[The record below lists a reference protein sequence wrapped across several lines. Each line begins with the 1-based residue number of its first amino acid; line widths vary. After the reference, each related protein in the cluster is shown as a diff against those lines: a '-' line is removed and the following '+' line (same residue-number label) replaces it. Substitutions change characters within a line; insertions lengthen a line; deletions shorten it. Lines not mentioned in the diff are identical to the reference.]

1 MNRGKTRD
9 KLKLEHFLAAGL
21 VIAILA
27 IAGVSSLIAHEA
39 LPPKD
44 TDPDPGGTISIGGIS
59 HSPLDP
65 ESSESV
71 TVTCRVYSD
80 FPVTAVYLYYDTGG
94 IENRPITM
102 SGTTSR
108 TATIPAQSDGTT
120 VTYWIVVSTSGGGT
134 ETSAHRFYT
143 VHDPPPPVTTPTTTT
158 ETETPPEPEQI
169 IWQLTVLDHL
179 GNDIT
184 DTIYTATIQG
194 TIHFEVV
201 LLSGASRVY
210 STKLEVTGISAEASP
225 GGYWYFSQ
233 EAEDTWILDFD
244 TTVINNGEYLFQ
256 FVLLIY
262 ADDYVPVAG
271 GDPDIWDM
279 PFSSFYF
286 GQSDEGGSFLTAD
299 LLGIAVVAIVIVII
313 VGGITITVYRKQTKK
328 RRGRK

>member
-1 MNRGKTRD
+1 MMRRRMRD
-9 KLKLEHFLAAGL
+9 KLKFEHLIAVGL

-27 IAGVSSLIAHEA
+27 IASVAVLIPQMA
-39 LPPKD
+39 PPPPEP
-44 TDPDPGGTISIGGIS
+44 DPDPGTMVSIRSIG
-59 HSPLDP
+59 HSPTTP
-65 ESSESV
+65 TSSQSASV
-71 TVTCRVYSD
+71 TCTVYSD
-80 FPVTAVYLYYDTGG
+80 FPVTAVNLYYDTGG
-94 IENRPITM
+94 LENRPIAM

-134 ETSAHRFYT
+134 HSSDHRFYT

-158 ETETPPEPEQI
+158 ETETLPEPEQI

-210 STKLEVTGISAEASP
+210 TVKLEVTGLSAEASP

-233 EAEDTWILDFD
+233 EAEDKWILDFD
-244 TTVINNGEYLFQ
+244 TTVVNNGEYLFQ
-256 FVLLIY
+256 FILLIY

-286 GQSDEGGSFLTAD
+286 GQSDEGGSFLTPD
-299 LLGIAVVAIVIVII
+299 LLGFAIVAVVII
-313 VGGITITVYRKQTKK
+313 LVVGGITITAYRKHTKK